1 MSAAGTSYGERLFS
15 IHSGEVMQNLIHNRR
30 VVVGV
35 AVTVL
40 LAVAIVLLVLYSG
53 GGHSGGGIY

>member
-1 MSAAGTSYGERLFS
+1 MSAAVTSYGERLLS
-15 IHSGEVMQNLIHNRR
+15 ICSGEVMQNLIHNRR

-35 AVTVL
+35 AVAVL

>member
-1 MSAAGTSYGERLFS
+1 MSPRGDVVWEKAVFNP
-15 IHSGEVMQNLIHNRR
+15 GEVMQDLIHNRR

-35 AVTVL
+35 AVAVL

-53 GGHSGGGIY
+53 GGYGGGGIY

>member
-1 MSAAGTSYGERLFS
+1 
-15 IHSGEVMQNLIHNRR
+15 

-35 AVTVL
+35 AVAVL
-40 LAVAIVLLVLYSG
+40 LAVAIVLLALYSG